1 MGKRVIIS
9 KNSARIRMNEPTKG
23 REAKAHRE
31 IFLRKALTL
40 HVHKGAES
48 SNLIRRSVLPQ
59 LDERG

>member
-9 KNSARIRMNEPTKG
+9 ENLAKIRMNEATKG

-40 HVHKGAES
+40 HVHKGAEAS
-48 SNLIRRSVLPQ
+48 RLGKRLGVSQ
-59 LDERG
+59 LEGRG